1 MKRRFATF
9 LLIMTLCS
17 ITAARER
24 TTLTL
29 DQSIAIAL
37 EKSYQIK
44 SLRLS
49 VIQSQ
54 QNLIAARGR
63 FKTNASLSLNTP
75 NWNETVSEI
84 PISGQLPVYETTGDI
99 RYQGTLNISQ
109 PLPTDGRLT
118 LSGQAYHREY
128 STYQYDLD
136 AWTKWSK
143 MVSSVSLRFTQPLFT
158 VNALKL
164 GLTTANLNFERTQNV
179 FRRSELDIVYS
190 VTRAFF
196 NFYQATRRQQIA
208 LDNVQQQQE
217 LYDLATKKYES
228 GLIPEVEALQMEVD
242 LAQSRSDL
250 LSAQGDLLSG
260 EDSFKQ
266 LIGIQLEDS
275 VTVATDFQY
284 RPFTV
289 DDAAALTHALTYRAE
304 IRENEISV
312 ELAKLNVKEVDSQ
325 SAIRGDIDAFYDLTG
340 VSDSNLPYGS
350 TWSEL
355 WASSRDDMKRRPH
368 NRGVVFSLAV
378 PLWDWG
384 VNKAQVQS
392 AKAQLQDDHLAL
404 AEQKITIQREVREVV
419 SRLRESESRMQV
431 LLKNQEVAQ
440 RAFDISL
447 ARFNNGD
454 ITSQEL
460 ALNRTRLIQ
469 AKTSYLNAYVD
480 YKVAVADLKRKTMWD
495 FEKNQSLIRN

>member
-1 MKRRFATF
+1 MKRRFSP
-9 LLIMTLCS
+9 LLILALCTMAS
-17 ITAARER
+17 ARER

-29 DQSIAIAL
+29 EQSIAIAL

-54 QNLIAARGR
+54 QNLIAARGK
-63 FKTNASLSLNTP
+63 FKTNAAFSLNAP

-84 PISGQLPVYETTGDI
+84 PVAGQLPVYNTTGDI
-99 RYQGTLNISQ
+99 RYQGALNISQ
-109 PLPTDGRLT
+109 PLPTDGKLT
-118 LSGQAYHREY
+118 LSTQAYHRDV
-128 STYQYDLD
+128 STYQLD
-136 AWTKWSK
+136 IEESMKRSELI
-143 MVSSVSLRFTQPLFT
+143 SSVSLRFTQPLFT
-158 VNALKL
+158 VNTLKL

-196 NFYQATRRQQIA
+196 NFYQATRRRQIA

-217 LYDLATKKYES
+217 LYDLATKKFES

-250 LSAQGDLLSG
+250 LSAEGDLSSS
-260 EDSFKQ
+260 EDEFKQ
-266 LIGIQLEDS
+266 LIGVQLEDS
-275 VTVATDFQY
+275 VSVATDFQY
-284 RPFTV
+284 QPFAV
-289 DDAAALTHALTYRAE
+289 DEVAALTSALKYRSE
-304 IRENEISV
+304 IRESEISV

-350 TWSEL
+350 RWSDL
-355 WASSRDDMKRRPH
+355 WTSSRNDMKRRPH

-392 AKAQLQDDHLAL
+392 AKAQLQDDHLSL
-404 AEQKITIQREVREVV
+404 AEQKVTIQREVREVV
-419 SRLRESESRMQV
+419 ARLRESENRMQV
-431 LLKNQEVAQ
+431 LLKNQQVAQ

-460 ALNRTRLIQ
+460 ALNRNRLIQ
-469 AKTSYLNAYVD
+469 AKTSYLNAYID
-480 YKVAVADLKRKTMWD
+480 YKLATADLKRKTMWD
-495 FEKNQSLIRN
+495 FEKNHSLIKS